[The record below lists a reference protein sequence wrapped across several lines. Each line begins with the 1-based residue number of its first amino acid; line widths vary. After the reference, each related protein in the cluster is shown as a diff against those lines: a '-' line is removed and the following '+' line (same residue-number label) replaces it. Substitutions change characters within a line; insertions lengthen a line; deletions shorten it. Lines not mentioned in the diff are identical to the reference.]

1 MPKAKDARA
10 DKAFEMYKQG
20 LKLIDIAN
28 QLGVAEGTV
37 RSWKNRYKWN
47 GETNAT
53 LQKNKRN
60 VAKENKQTKKVKKES
75 VADEVEAVIQNADLT
90 DKQQLFCIYYIRC
103 FNATKAYQK
112 AYDVDYATAVVN
124 GPRLL
129 GNARIKDEI
138 FRLKQERLNREFLS
152 ESDILQKYMD
162 IAFADVTDFVE
173 FGNEDVDV
181 ILDTGERKTIT
192 VSHVNI
198 KNDADVDGTII
209 SEVSKGKDGVKVK
222 LADRM
227 KALQWLSD
235 HMDLATEKQKAEI
248 ALLKAKVQTD
258 DGDEV
263 ADDGF
268 LEALNGTAA
277 EDWGDEENQ

>member
-1 MPKAKDARA
+1 MARGPNEKAEKAR
-10 DKAFEMYKQG
+10 ELYKG
-20 LKLIDIAN
+20 GMKLVEIAS
-28 QLGVAEGTV
+28 QLDVPPGTV
-37 RSWKNRYKWN
+37 RRWKSTYHWD
-47 GETNAT
+47 GEH
-53 LQKNKRN
+53 QSERSEKKSERSESKKN
-60 VAKENKQTKKVKKES
+60 VKKKA
-75 VADEVEAVIQNADLT
+75 VADEVKQVIKNTDLT

-112 AYDVDYATAVVN
+112 AYGCGYTTAVTN
-124 GPRLL
+124 GPALL
-129 GNARIKDEI
+129 GNTRIKDEI
-138 FRLKQERLNREFLS
+138 LRLKQERLNREFLS
-152 ESDILQKYMD
+152 ESDIFQKYMD

-181 ILDTGERKTIT
+181 VLDTGERKIIT

-227 KALQWLSD
+227 KALQWLTD
-235 HMDLATEKQKAEI
+235 HMDLATEKQKAEV

-258 DGDEV
+258 DGEKI

-277 EDWGDEENQ
+277 EDWGNEED

>member
-20 LKLIDIAN
+20 LKLIEIAN
-28 QLGVAEGTV
+28 QLGIAEGTV
-37 RSWKNRYKWN
+37 RSWKNRYKWDD
-47 GETNAT
+47 GGNAT
-53 LQKNKRN
+53 LQKKEKKERN
-60 VAKENKQTKKVKKES
+60 VAKESKQVKRAKKEP
-75 VADEVEAVIQNADLT
+75 VAHEVETVIQNTDLT

-112 AYDVDYATAVVN
+112 AYGCDYRTAQSN
-124 GPRLL
+124 GYQLL
-129 GNARIKDEI
+129 TNTYIRDEI
-138 FRLKQERLNREFLS
+138 MRLKQERLNREFLS
-152 ESDILQKYMD
+152 ETDIFQKYMD

-173 FGNEDVDV
+173 FGNEEIEV
-181 ILDTGERKTIT
+181 ILDTGEHKTIT

-198 KNDADVDGTII
+198 KNDTDVDGSII

-235 HMDLATEKQKAEI
+235 HMDLATDKQKAEI
-248 ALLKAKVQTD
+248 ALLKSRADAGKD
-258 DGDEV
+258 DRENKLDKFFEQIEG
-263 ADDGF
+263 
-268 LEALNGTAA
+268 ALKDA
-277 EDWGDEENQ
+277 E